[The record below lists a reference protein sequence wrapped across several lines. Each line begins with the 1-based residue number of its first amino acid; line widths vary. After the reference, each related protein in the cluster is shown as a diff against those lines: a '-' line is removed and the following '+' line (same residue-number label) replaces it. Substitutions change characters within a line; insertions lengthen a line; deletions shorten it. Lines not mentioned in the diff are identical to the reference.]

1 MENEL
6 YNFVIDLR
14 DGGHGMIR
22 AEALR
27 ILHGSNFQASN
38 GWLISLLCRKRLCMR
53 RITKSGRDLPPDASE
68 SASTFL
74 AECVEEYL
82 GDGLDLD
89 TLLNG
94 DETSFYIHGV

>member
-38 GWLISLLCRKRLCMR
+38 GWLS
-53 RITKSGRDLPPDASE
+53 S
-68 SASTFL
+68 FL
-74 AECVEEYL
+74 RQMVGLAVSCVKWL
-82 GDGLDLD
+82 A
-89 TLLNG
+89 
-94 DETSFYIHGV
+94 